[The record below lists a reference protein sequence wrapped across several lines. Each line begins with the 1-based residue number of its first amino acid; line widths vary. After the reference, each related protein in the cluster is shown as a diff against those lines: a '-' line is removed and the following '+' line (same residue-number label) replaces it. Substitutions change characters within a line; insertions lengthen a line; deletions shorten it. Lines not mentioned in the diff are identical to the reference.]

1 MQTKRNLE
9 AAFTRAVM
17 IGEPMIIVEGKDDY
31 QIYQNLARQINP
43 NIEVF
48 QVNEF
53 ENYTEGCRG
62 VIDCVEVLQTKF
74 EEKPENIQFALG
86 IIDRDVRPYRNE
98 LPDDLQGL
106 FITKYYSFET
116 YFATK
121 ENLRKLIAKI
131 TYATTQDI
139 DNQMLEFV
147 LSETQNPFSTLYLI
161 SLEALKNACV
171 PGYTNLLGYD
181 DSVGKIAA
189 KDFHDN
195 ILPQLL
201 IKKDELET
209 FAATFNLTKSDLKQV
224 AKGKWYL
231 HWLLNASYPKIS
243 ELKTQCT
250 SGRITQCRSCRVG
263 NYNDCLFKTKQKKYA
278 IKVLEN
284 DMLTFVDEVEC
295 EDIMS
300 AISVLRLN

>member
-31 QIYQNLARQINP
+31 QVYQNLARQINP

-53 ENYTEGCRG
+53 ENYTEGCTG

-98 LPDDLQGL
+98 LPDHLQGL

-131 TYATTQDI
+131 THTTTQDI
-139 DNQMLEFV
+139 DNQTLDFV
-147 LSETQNPFSTLYLI
+147 LSETQNPFSILYLT

-171 PGYTNLLGYD
+171 TGYANLVGYD
-181 DSVGKIAA
+181 DSVEKITD
-189 KDFHDN
+189 KNFQTY
-195 ILPQLL
+195 ILPQLNT
-201 IKKDELET
+201 KKNELEIFATT
-209 FAATFNLTKSDLKQV
+209 FSLTQNDLKQI

-231 HWLLNASYPKIS
+231 YCFLKASYPKIKQ
-243 ELKTQCT
+243 LKTQCT
-250 SGRITQCRSCRVG
+250 GGHITQCRSCKVG
-263 NYNDCLFKTKQKKYA
+263 NHNDCLFKTKQTKYD
-278 IKVLEN
+278 IKTLEN
-284 DMLTFVDEVEC
+284 DMLTFVDQLEC
-295 EDIMS
+295 HDIID
-300 AISVLRLN
+300 AINVLN